1 MTNLSHASA
10 PRSDDL
16 LLRGLLPSHSLRL
29 VAAITT
35 GVAREAT
42 SRHGAVGGPAVALA
56 RGATAGLLLATLT
69 KDRERMTAE
78 VNGGGALGPLM
89 IDSAGAGEVR
99 VYLRHPGTPV
109 PAKPGAHVSIGRAM
123 GHKGIV
129 RVVRDLGLRETV
141 SGQTPVVDGEV
152 DTDLEH
158 YLCASEQVPSVLGCD
173 ALLGPDLDIAISGG
187 VLLQTLPG
195 SEALPLLEQWRRD
208 LRGGA
213 LARTL
218 AALSAHHASPLML
231 AHALLGEFGD
241 DLIELD
247 VQPVR
252 FFCPCS
258 KERAINTLSVLSVQ
272 DLKEM
277 VAEDQGA
284 KVTCEFCRAHH
295 LVSTDELQ
303 RVYADAVASR
313 PS

>member
-1 MTNLSHASA
+1 MTHSASS

-35 GVAREAT
+35 GVAREAAR
-42 SRHGAVGGPAVALA
+42 RHGAVGAPAVALA

-78 VNGGGALGPLM
+78 VNGGGAFGPLM
-89 IDSAGAGEVR
+89 IDSTGGGDVR
-99 VYLRHPGTPV
+99 VYIRNPGVPLPV
-109 PAKPGAHVSIGRAM
+109 TAGTHVSIGRAV

-141 SGQTPVVDGEV
+141 SGQTPVLDGEI

-158 YLCASEQVPSVLGCD
+158 YLCASEQVPSVLSCD
-173 ALLGPDLDIAISGG
+173 ALVGKELDITMSGG
-187 VLLQTLPG
+187 LLLQTLPG
-195 SEALPLLEQWRRD
+195 SDALPLLDHLRREV
-208 LRGGA
+208 RGGA
-213 LARTL
+213 LTR
-218 AALSAHHASPLML
+218 ALGAMSAHHTSPVML

-247 VQPVR
+247 VKPVR

-258 KERAINTLSVLSVQ
+258 KERALNTLSVLSLQ
-272 DLKEM
+272 DLAEM
-277 VAEDQGA
+277 VSEGKGA
-284 KVTCEFCRAHH
+284 DVTCEFCRAHH
-295 LVSTDELQ
+295 VLSDDEVE
-303 RVYADAVASR
+303 RVHAEARAAR